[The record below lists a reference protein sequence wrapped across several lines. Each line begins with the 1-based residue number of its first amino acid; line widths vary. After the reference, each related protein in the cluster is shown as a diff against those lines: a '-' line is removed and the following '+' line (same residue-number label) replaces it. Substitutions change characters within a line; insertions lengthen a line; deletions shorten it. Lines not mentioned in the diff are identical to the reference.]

1 MTEPFEKIKRIKD
14 RHEKD
19 WLRIE
24 EVVAVGIGKTSEGS
38 TGLIVS
44 VKENAGMIREKIPAM
59 IEDVVIEIRE
69 TGEIKAL

>member
-1 MTEPFEKIKRIKD
+1 MTDPLDKIRRIKA
-14 RHEKD
+14 RNEKD

-44 VKENAGMIREKIPAM
+44 VKENAGVIREKIPAR
-59 IEDVVIEIRE
+59 IEDVVIEIQE